1 MEKYNAFIL
10 SPRSIPINRAT
21 RYPQFSNPIP
31 RRSQVSID
39 AWENGEGI
47 GRYHAINTRLK
58 HVHSHRDTRRH
69 ARVYYHSRI
78 RGIGSGLEIPLTY
91 SIRTYIHDSV
101 QQRNVTIM
109 ITRFI
114 STGSKVRSFVRS
126 FAIFWN
132 IVSVGIQREHSRNF
146 TKFRKSDGHA
156 TRPRKMRFERSKRK
170 EWKEK
175 VKLRLLYASQANTN
189 SRFNR

>member
-39 AWENGEGI
+39 AWENGETRSRGI
-47 GRYHAINTRLK
+47 GRYHAINTRLR

-126 FAIFWN
+126 RHFEISFQWEFSAN
-132 IVSVGIQREHSRNF
+132 IRVILRNF
-146 TKFRKSDGHA
+146 ERAMDTQHVREKCVSSVRREKSG
-156 TRPRKMRFERSKRK
+156 KKK
-170 EWKEK
+170 
-175 VKLRLLYASQANTN
+175 
-189 SRFNR
+189 